1 MIEPLTGKTLDD
13 LTNLVR
19 ESMNSLGAGCV
30 RFVIRPLHYE
40 VRNWY
45 LDAELPAKQLRDDE
59 QMALI
64 SVGSELRKKYYLLL
78 NDVPSPYAA

>member
-1 MIEPLTGKTLDD
+1 MIEPLTGKTLGD

-19 ESMNSLGAGCV
+19 ESMNSIGVGRV

-45 LDAELPAKQLRDDE
+45 LDAELPVKQLHDDE
-59 QMALI
+59 QIALT
-64 SVGSELRKKYYLLL
+64 SVGSELRMKYYLLL